1 MAQVGVCGTDRRVA
15 CGAESVLHWVRW
27 VTALLAAE
35 GPLAG
40 GKAWTWHA
48 VWWGAGGLDRAWSTA
63 TQSRAKR
70 DCAAKPPEEERE
82 KGEETSEHF
91 KSRTYWRS
99 LGYNLFPWLSK
110 YLKVSD
116 HNVRPIGIPF
126 YWRNM
131 LCFTEL
137 LWKYYAWFSRKC
149 SGFLKLTKGR
159 FDSYQAHKIYNNVN
173 ILTQSTSKRKGLHHV
188 PSVFSRMTQCFKT
201 LPFCCCVLMIFRQK
215 KLTSQIMEPVI
226 PIPNFSTQ

>member
-27 VTALLAAE
+27 VTALFAAE

-99 LGYNLFPWLSK
+99 LGYNLFPWLKQVFKGLRSQCATNW
-110 YLKVSD
+110 
-116 HNVRPIGIPF
+116 HPF
-126 YWRNM
+126 
-131 LCFTEL
+131 L
-137 LWKYYAWFSRKC
+137 
-149 SGFLKLTKGR
+149 LTKHALFHR
-159 FDSYQAHKIYNNVN
+159 IAMEIFC
-173 ILTQSTSKRKGLHHV
+173 L
-188 PSVFSRMTQCFKT
+188 VF
-201 LPFCCCVLMIFRQK
+201 
-215 KLTSQIMEPVI
+215 
-226 PIPNFSTQ
+226 